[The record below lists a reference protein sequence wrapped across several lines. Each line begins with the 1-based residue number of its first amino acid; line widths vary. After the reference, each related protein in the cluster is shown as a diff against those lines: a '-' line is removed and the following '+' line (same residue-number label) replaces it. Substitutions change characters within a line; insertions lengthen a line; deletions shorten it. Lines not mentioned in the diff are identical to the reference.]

1 MASAITH
8 AFIAVPIGRAFFP
21 KEKSWRFWVLSIL
34 CSILPDVDVY
44 GFYLRT
50 GHGGLFWHRGFTH
63 SLLFALFLSLA
74 VVWLGFKDQDLPGAS
89 RWKSWLYFFL
99 LTCSHA
105 FLDALTTGGF
115 GVALFSPFDSHRYS
129 FPWTPL
135 RISPL
140 SARSFFGPRGREVML
155 SELTWVWVPS
165 ILLWVVMKGA
175 RRLSSRPGFGK
186 KEKVSYDGP

>member
-1 MASAITH
+1 MPSAITH
-8 AFIAVPIGRAFFP
+8 AFIAVPLGKAFFP
-21 KEKSWRFWVLSIL
+21 EEKSWRFWVLSIL

-63 SLLFALFLSLA
+63 SLFFGLFLSLA
-74 VVWLGFKDQDLPGAS
+74 VVWLGSKDQDLLPETS

-105 FLDALTTGGF
+105 FLDALNTGRH
-115 GVALFSPFDSHRYS
+115 GVALFSPFDTHRYS
-129 FPWTPL
+129 FPWAPL
-135 RISPL
+135 VISPL

-165 ILLWVVMKGA
+165 ILLWVVTKGA
-175 RRLSSRPGFGK
+175 RRLSSRSGLLK
-186 KEKVSYDGP
+186 KE